1 MFINVVRKTI
11 CPPGYYQSV
20 NSSMATNALGHMNK
34 TVHHVEKCL
43 SYHEVVYIYCNYI
56 NIYIHIYLYIVSAIY
71 IH

>member
-11 CPPGYYQSV
+11 RPPGYYQSV
-20 NSSMATNALGHMNK
+20 NSSMVTNALGHMNK
-34 TVHHVEKCL
+34 TVRHVEKYL

-56 NIYIHIYLYIVSAIY
+56 NIYIYIYIVSAIY